1 MQYIITLIYSML
13 QGTAVTLEVFSI
25 TLVFSIILGII
36 VALCRLSKIKSLSK
50 VTGLYIWIMRGTP
63 LLLQLIFV
71 FFGLPLIGIVLDRFP
86 AAIIAFILNY
96 GAYFGEIFRGG
107 IKSIDI
113 GQSEAAQALGFTPSQ
128 AFVWIIFP
136 QAIKRTLAPVAN
148 EVITLVKDT
157 SLVYVVGLGELL
169 RAGKIA
175 SNRDASLVP
184 LIVVGIFYLILTGI
198 LSKLFKVFE
207 ERLSYYQ

>member
-1 MQYIITLIYSML
+1 MKYITTLMYTML
-13 QGTAVTLEVFSI
+13 QGTVVTLEVFSI
-25 TLVFSIILGII
+25 TLMFSIILGII
-36 VALCRLSKIKSLSK
+36 VALCRLSKIRLLNRA
-50 VTGLYIWIMRGTP
+50 TGLYIWVMRGTP
-63 LLLQLIFV
+63 LLLQLIFI
-71 FFGLPLIGIVLDRFP
+71 FFGLPLIGIVLDRFS

-107 IKSIDI
+107 IESIDI
-113 GQSEAAQALGFTPSQ
+113 GQYEAAQALGFTPMK

-136 QAIKRTLAPVAN
+136 QAVKRTLAPVAN

-184 LIVVGIFYLILTGI
+184 LVLVGVVYLLLTGI
-198 LSKLFKVFE
+198 LSKMFMIIE
-207 ERLSYYQ
+207 ERFSYYQ

>member
-1 MQYIITLIYSML
+1 MKYIITLIYSML

-36 VALCRLSKIKSLSK
+36 VALCRLSKIKPLSSA
-50 VTGLYIWIMRGTP
+50 TGFYIWVMRGTP
-63 LLLQLIFV
+63 LLLQLIFI
-71 FFGLPLIGIVLDRFP
+71 FFGLPLIGIILDRFP
-86 AAIIAFILNY
+86 AAITAFILNY

-107 IKSIDI
+107 IESIDI
-113 GQSEAAQALGFTPSQ
+113 GQYEAALALGFTPMK

-136 QAIKRTLAPVAN
+136 QAIKRTLAPIAN

-175 SNRDASLVP
+175 ANRDASLVP
-184 LIVVGIFYLILTGI
+184 LIVVGAFYLILTAI
-198 LSKLFKVFE
+198 LTKIFKALE
-207 ERLSYYQ
+207 GRLSYYQ